1 MEDGESGGAAC
12 THSPVSFVSNP
23 ISSGMVPPRFWLLK
37 SLPVGST
44 AMREKDVKR
53 GIWKGRER
61 ERERE
66 REENGGRKKGGE
78 DSKRPESSACAAHVD
93 RCHAREEHTC

>member
-1 MEDGESGGAAC
+1 MERVAAAC
-12 THSPVSFVSNP
+12 THRLTSFVSNP

-61 ERERE
+61 ERE
-66 REENGGRKKGGE
+66 ENGGRKKGGE